1 MIVLFPYKGS
11 LGDGMGQAEESY
23 LANHS
28 TGDLSIQNV
37 SSNAEMLRIMSTT
50 IQQSLFIKTEDNKK

>member
-1 MIVLFPYKGS
+1 MV
-11 LGDGMGQAEESY
+11 QAEESY

-37 SSNAEMLRIMSTT
+37 TSNPPKFFTYNTYNYSKWRREKL
-50 IQQSLFIKTEDNKK
+50 